1 MLGELAAILRVS
13 PLLQVAERQTSRD
26 LNDLHPDL
34 ILVDAAEVTPEQF
47 TKLTALCPTLLSIDP
62 DSHQLTILS
71 SPRQAHELAEAAR
84 VIGIL
89 SFALPQP
96 A

>member
-26 LNDLHPDL
+26 
-34 ILVDAAEVTPEQF
+34 
-47 TKLTALCPTLLSIDP
+47 LTALCPTLLSIDP